1 VNPTLVVMA
10 VRAAL
15 RLVRTGEQAFGQYAR
30 DRDAMLPVIEDV
42 KFAPVDRVRGFFR
55 TNPELVP
62 DELQSIWKKVD
73 KAGPGVTPRGF
84 ELLAAE
90 FARAQALETP
100 EFSPIADEFAGLF
113 IVKQWGRG
121 KEPPSPVTRVVN
133 PVDVWQ

>member
-1 VNPTLVVMA
+1 MA

-30 DRDAMLPVIEDV
+30 DRDAMLPLIDDV
-42 KFAPVDRVRGFFR
+42 KFAEVDRVRGFFR

-62 DELQSIWKKVD
+62 AELQSIWTKVN

-90 FARAQALETP
+90 FARAQALQNP
-100 EFSPIADEFAGLF
+100 GLSP
-113 IVKQWGRG
+113 
-121 KEPPSPVTRVVN
+121 N
-133 PVDVWQ
+133 PDVSRDC